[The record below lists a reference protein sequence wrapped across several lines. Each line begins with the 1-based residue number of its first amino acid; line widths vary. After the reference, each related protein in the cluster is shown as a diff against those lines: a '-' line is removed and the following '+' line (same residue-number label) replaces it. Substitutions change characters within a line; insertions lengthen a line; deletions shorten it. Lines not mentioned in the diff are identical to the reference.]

1 MEGSIYYRVYIA
13 YLGYDI
19 LGIANKL
26 SEVVELIETSMEE
39 VENAR
44 YLIVQHFNELNMDNP
59 FGVISNPQE
68 LLELKMKASLEE
80 QKEKLQEEVKDD
92 VSGRIK
98 LFH

>member
-1 MEGSIYYRVYIA
+1 MESSIYYRVYIA
-13 YLGYDI
+13 YHDKM
-19 LGIANKL
+19 LGITDKL

-39 VENAR
+39 VKNAR
-44 YLIVQHFNELNMDNP
+44 YIIIQHFNEFNMDSP

-80 QKEKLQEEVKDD
+80 QKEKSQKEVKED

-98 LFH
+98 VFH